1 MTLKAGRE
9 AGIPVAMCGEMAG
22 DTRYT
27 RLLLGL
33 GLREFSM
40 HPSGLLQVK
49 KIVLE
54 STLEELTE
62 RAEAVLATRDAANLH
77 GLVDQLNNGH

>member
-1 MTLKAGRE
+1 
-9 AGIPVAMCGEMAG
+9 VAMCGEMAG

-54 STLEELTE
+54 SELGRLEERAAEVMRARDTNELHALVE
-62 RAEAVLATRDAANLH
+62 RM
-77 GLVDQLNNGH
+77 NNHDH